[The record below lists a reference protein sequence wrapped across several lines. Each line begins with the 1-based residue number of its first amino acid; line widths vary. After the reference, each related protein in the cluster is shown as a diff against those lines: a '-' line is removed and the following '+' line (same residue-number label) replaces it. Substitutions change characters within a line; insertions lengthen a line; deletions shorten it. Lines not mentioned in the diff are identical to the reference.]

1 MWSLVPYK
9 LVVLGQ
15 HICFGPKG
23 LAWWEFLLRTRNYP
37 THIHINATINVRCFN
52 LLSFACLYHFLSYD
66 FFCILFLKRVDI
78 PYTGDSRYLGTSLL
92 PILKQ
97 HSRLFDDSGMTHFIY
112 HDFSR
117 GRSLPLCKSICFFGR
132 FHRQWPLIES
142 ASFRFAEFCIKFPT
156 RKPWQANLATV

>member
-52 LLSFACLYHFLSYD
+52 LLLFACLYNFLLW
-66 FFCILFLKRVDI
+66 FFCILFLKRIDI

-97 HSRLFDDSGMTHFIY
+97 HSRLFDDSGMTYFIY
-112 HDFSR
+112 YDFSCWPE
-117 GRSLPLCKSICFFGR
+117 RSSFDYGVPSRSKVYVFRSISPTVAPNR
-132 FHRQWPLIES
+132 V
-142 ASFRFAEFCIKFPT
+142 SFLSIRRI
-156 RKPWQANLATV
+156 RY